1 MLELRR
7 LLCLL
12 TVVISLAA
20 CAHENPATSDTTDT
34 TQADA
39 AKADAAKADAVPAPQ
54 SDLSLAV
61 GSDVKAGDKISG
73 FAGSSYPPVVVWL
86 ESEAGKM
93 LPTVGFGSPDER
105 RVNFEAEVPRSG
117 GHDVVVVTA
126 RDGTG
131 TKIVKKV
138 RVIRE

>member
-39 AKADAAKADAVPAPQ
+39 AKADAVPAPQ

-73 FAGSSYPPVVVWL
+73 FAGSSHPPVVVWL

-93 LPTVGFGSPDER
+93 LPTVGVGSPDER
-105 RVNFEAEVPRSG
+105 RVNFEAEVPQSC